1 VFPPLIDFKPY
12 LKEGRNM
19 NVEVKEEVLV
29 EKLRVENSEFQKWEQ
44 EHRQLENT
52 LMSFETHRYLSP
64 EEEVERKRI
73 QKLKLAAKDRMM
85 EIIRRTKVGQA

>member
-1 VFPPLIDFKPY
+1 
-12 LKEGRNM
+12 M

-29 EKLRVENSEFQKWEQ
+29 ERLRTENSEFQKWEQ

-52 LMSFETHRYLSP
+52 LTSFETHRYLSP

-85 EIIRRTKVGQA
+85 EIIRRSKVGQA

>member
-1 VFPPLIDFKPY
+1 
-12 LKEGRNM
+12 M

-29 EKLRVENSEFQKWEQ
+29 AKLRVENSEFQKWEQ
-44 EHRQLENT
+44 EHRKLEDS
-52 LMSFETHRYLSP
+52 LMSFEIHRYLTP

-85 EIIRRTKVGQA
+85 EIVRRSKVGQA